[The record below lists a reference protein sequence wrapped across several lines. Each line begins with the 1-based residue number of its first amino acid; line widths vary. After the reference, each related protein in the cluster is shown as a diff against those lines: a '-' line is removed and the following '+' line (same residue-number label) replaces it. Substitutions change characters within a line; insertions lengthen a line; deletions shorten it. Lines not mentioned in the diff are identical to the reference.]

1 MIRQETIRYETIRH
15 DLLRHETIRQ
25 EQYEVWV
32 QRGEKKWEMLCSFQ
46 DLGVASAIAKNRP
59 SRTRLICITYE
70 YGKMISQD
78 LVEELGITPG
88 NA

>member
-1 MIRQETIRYETIRH
+1 MTPQES
-15 DLLRHETIRQ
+15 IRQ

-32 QRGEKKWEMLCSFQ
+32 QRSEKKWEMLCSFQ
-46 DLGVASAIAKNRP
+46 DLSMASAIAKNRRN
-59 SRTRLICITYE
+59 RTRLICITYE

-78 LVEELGITPG
+78 LIEELGIRPG